1 MLLDGDRPLV
11 LALWGVGGMLGSFR
25 AVVCP
30 RASLPSLWP
39 QVWGVFGV
47 IEEPRCAHGC
57 FLAGRQGVPSP
68 SPTWMLQEGSEG
80 WWQHPGAGD
89 PETCRG
95 LLWG

>member
-1 MLLDGDRPLV
+1 MLLDGDRPLA

-30 RASLPSLWP
+30 CTSLPSLWP

-57 FLAGRQGVPSP
+57 FLAGRQGGALTISH
-68 SPTWMLQEGSEG
+68 LDAAGG
-80 WWQHPGAGD
+80 QHPGAGD